1 MDLRLIP
8 AEDLGT
14 RVLVIGEPVTIL
26 LYQLQ
31 VPAGIEDLL
40 KVPGRGGAGTVSLA
54 CPQHRTVGLGRKV
67 RPDEAYGTL

>member
-40 KVPGRGGAGTVSLA
+40 KVPGRGG
-54 CPQHRTVGLGRKV
+54 GRDSQS
-67 RPDEAYGTL
+67 RLPSA